1 MAKTPASFD
10 LSLPARQAKTKPF
23 QWLYEELRSAV
34 LDGRLKP
41 GSRLP
46 STRDLSNRYGVARG
60 TVVTVFEQLRAE
72 GYLEGKVG
80 AGTYVS
86 RRLPEDLLQAKS
98 SPIPAAVAESRPRLL
113 SQFAQRLPP
122 SPRGTIPR
130 IRAFRIATPAVDSF
144 PLKLWADIATRRM
157 RKATRS
163 LLTDD
168 DPAGYRPLRE
178 AIADYL
184 GAARAV
190 RCTAEQVI
198 ILAGIQQAL
207 DVTARLLLD
216 PGDAVCAEDP
226 CFPGVT
232 TMFRAMG
239 ARVIPVPVDEGG
251 MNVRRGRRLCPKSR
265 LIYVTPAHQFPLGM
279 TMVAARRIELLNWA
293 RGCKAIIFEDDYDSE
308 YRYSGRPVAALQ
320 GLDRDG
326 CVIIAGSFGKL
337 LFPSLRLGYVVV
349 PPGFVEKFLAARF
362 TTDRHSAILDQAILF
377 DFIAEGHFARH
388 IRRMR
393 ELYASRMGVLRDC
406 LRSKIGGAVHLPEI
420 EVGVHT
426 PAWLAAP
433 LSAIDI
439 SKAAAE
445 KDVEALPLSVFAS
458 QGNALNGLLLG
469 FGAVDER
476 ELRRGV
482 DVLAGI
488 IDKRPHRHLTND
500 SHPF

>member
-10 LSLPARQAKTKPF
+10 LSLPPPQAKVKPF

-34 LDGRLKP
+34 LDGRLRL

-46 STRDLSNRYGVARG
+46 STRELATRYGVARG

-72 GYLEGKVG
+72 GYLEAKVG
-80 AGTYVS
+80 DGTYVTS
-86 RRLPEDLLQAKS
+86 RLPEGFLHAKS
-98 SPIPAAVAESRPRLL
+98 NVVTAAAIPSKSPVLSR
-113 SQFAQRLPP
+113 FAQRLPP
-122 SPRGTIPR
+122 VPCGHFLR

-144 PLKLWADIATRRM
+144 PLKLWADIASRRL
-157 RKATRS
+157 REATRS

-168 DPAGYRPLRE
+168 DAAGYGPLRD
-178 AIADYL
+178 AIAEYL
-184 GAARAV
+184 GAARGV
-190 RCTAEQVI
+190 RCMPEQVI
-198 ILAGIQQAL
+198 VLSGIQQAL
-207 DVTARLLLD
+207 DVTSRLLLD
-216 PGDAVCAEDP
+216 PGDAVCVEDP

-232 TMFRAMG
+232 TIFAAAG
-239 ARVIPVPVDEGG
+239 ARVNPVRVDESGI
-251 MNVRRGRRLCPKSR
+251 NVRKARRLCPTPR

-279 TMVAARRIELLNWA
+279 TMTAARRLELLDWTH
-293 RGCKAIIFEDDYDSE
+293 GCGVVVFEDDYDSE
-308 YRYSGRPVAALQ
+308 YRYSGRPIAALQ
-320 GLDRDG
+320 GLDQNG

-349 PPGFVEKFLAARF
+349 PPGLLEKFLAARF
-362 TTDRHSAILDQAILF
+362 TTDRHSAIIDQAILC

-393 ELYASRMGVLRDC
+393 ELYAFRMSVLRDC
-406 LRSKIGGAVHLPEI
+406 IRSKLGGAVHLPDI

-433 LSAIDI
+433 LIAADI
-439 SKAAAE
+439 FKAAAE

-458 QGNALNGLLLG
+458 HVNSLNGLLLG
-469 FGAVDER
+469 FGAVDEQ

-482 DVLAGI
+482 EVLAGI
-488 IDKRPHRHLTND
+488 IDKLGNRP
-500 SHPF
+500 